1 MPEARRRVIILGAAG
16 RDFHDFNTVFRD
28 DPGVE
33 VVAFTATQIPGIE
46 GRRYPEVLSGPHHP
60 DGIPIVE
67 ESRLEELCEREA
79 VDEVVFAYS
88 DLAHAEVMHLASRV
102 LACGLDFRLLGPDRT
117 MLRARRPVIAVS
129 AVRTGCGKSQTARWI
144 ARRLKSRG
152 MRPGVLRHPMP
163 YGHLAKQSVQ
173 RFASRRDLDVG
184 ECTIEER
191 EEYEPYVDAGGVIFA
206 GVDYAAIL
214 ERAEAE
220 CDVVVWDG
228 GNNDWPFVA
237 PGLHIVIVDALRP
250 DQVATHHPGETV
262 ARMADVIVVNKV
274 RAAAEADV
282 RRAIEAARAVN
293 PTAQILRADSPVVL
307 DAPER
312 VRGAR
317 VLVVDDGPTLTH
329 GGMRYGAGYVAAVA
343 AGAAEIVDPRASAH
357 PVIRALFARHP
368 HLGPVLPAVGYDER
382 QREALRETI
391 EASDAD
397 CVVSGTPSD
406 LTRELG
412 LAKPVVRVR
421 YQYEDV
427 DEPGLGARIDAF
439 LAREKGR

>member
-1 MPEARRRVIILGAAG
+1 MIILGAAG
-16 RDFHDFNTVFRD
+16 RDFHDFNTVLRD
-28 DPGVE
+28 DPDVE
-33 VVAFTATQIPGIE
+33 VVAFTAAQIPGIE
-46 GRRYPEVLSGPHHP
+46 GRCYPAALSGSHHP

-88 DLAHAEVMHLASRV
+88 DLAHADVMHLASRA
-102 LACGLDFRLLGPDRT
+102 LACGADFRMLGPERT
-117 MLRARRPVIAVS
+117 MLRASKPVIAVS

-144 ARRLKSRG
+144 ARRLRRRG
-152 MRPGVLRHPMP
+152 LQPGVLRHPMP

-173 RFASRRDLDVG
+173 RFATRGDLDAG

-214 ERAEAE
+214 ERAERE

-237 PGLHIVIVDALRP
+237 PGLHIVLVDALRP

-262 ARMADVIVVNKV
+262 VRMADVIVVNKV

-282 RRAIEAARAVN
+282 QRAIEAARAVN
-293 PTAQILRADSPVVL
+293 PGVRILRADSPVVL

-343 AGAAEIVDPRASAH
+343 AGAAEIVDPCASAH
-357 PVIRALFARHP
+357 PDIRALFARYP
-368 HLGPVLPAVGYDER
+368 HLGPVLPAVGYDAR
-382 QREALRETI
+382 QCEALRETI
-391 EASDAD
+391 EASDVD

-406 LTRELG
+406 LARELR
-412 LAKPVVRVR
+412 LSKPVVRVR
-421 YQYEDV
+421 YEYEDM
-427 DEPGLGARIDAF
+427 DEPGLGACVDAF
-439 LAREKGR
+439 LAQRRGG